1 MTLYVEQADFHDV
14 PDDSSLERHGDAGTG
29 GTSTTDHDQDTGCD
43 SSSFRSVGGESSTS
57 ARSLHQTQRN
67 NQTCEA
73 SSNDPCSPRSMSAV
87 AAAPEAPSSPLHVST
102 TANRRSSLPSNR
114 SKSEEYLFSVTL
126 RDQLLD
132 WSSDDTER
140 IVAEN
145 LESTKT
151 ITQLKLQLAE
161 ALSTLDN
168 LQHSNQLL
176 GQSLRC
182 AKDEAYAHSA
192 QHRKELSSLR
202 EELLKVKKDRDDL
215 TTELRHIREERDD
228 ARREVT
234 RMTMLSIQQQQRSQR
249 RLSSDTTESTLSMAS
264 SMGSHGGV
272 GIGVSGG
279 GRRGSLL
286 QNFCDSSRH
295 LLGGGG
301 NAHTNSDAPSNNS
314 NAAPVNR
321 RGSLTIADLQNSRRS
336 IMLSQQGN
344 SSNGRIQ
351 GRRGS
356 VSIIIFACWMAL
368 NECAYIIYLT
378 RPSAMLRV
386 LFHIWSKIHYFVH
399 QATTN
404 SASLALALANAN
416 ANGNG
421 TSTSTSNSQPR
432 HSSNINLQELR
443 STSSEQSR
451 RSSGGS
457 QWFRRLS
464 NLGAVSK
471 GSSYDAS
478 FENSQDSFSSILG
491 LDRELDKL
499 EEQQANADGNSNL
512 MLPGRGAS
520 PLTTPNAITQD
531 ANADDDDDDDDELSE
546 DDEEAIRNAAGIF
559 GCNKEGRNDSQNL
572 PSSQVDAVGWT
583 SRLKLPEENTEEKT
597 ADISA
602 DDTFALGE
610 ESVRRNSMT
619 ARNA

>member
-1 MTLYVEQADFHDV
+1 MTLYVEQADVHDV
-14 PDDSSLERHGDAGTG
+14 PDDSSLERHGDGAD
-29 GTSTTDHDQDTGCD
+29 GTSTADHGQDTGCA

-57 ARSLHQTQRN
+57 AQSLS
-67 NQTCEA
+67 EA
-73 SSNDPCSPRSMSAV
+73 QHNRVCGPSSNDPCSPRSMSAV
-87 AAAPEAPSSPLHVST
+87 VAPPESPSSPLHVSA

-126 RDQLLD
+126 RDQLRD
-132 WSSDDTER
+132 SSSIDTER
-140 IVAEN
+140 IIAEN

-182 AKDEAYAHSA
+182 AKDEAYAHTC

-215 TTELRHIREERDD
+215 ATELRHMREERDD

-249 RLSSDTTESTLSMAS
+249 RLSSDTTESTLSLSS

-272 GIGVSGG
+272 GIGGGGG

-301 NAHTNSDAPSNNS
+301 GNAHTGVDAQSNNS
-314 NAAPVNR
+314 NAPVNR

-356 VSIIIFACWMAL
+356 VSIKIFDCWVAL
-368 NECAYIIYLT
+368 CDAF
-378 RPSAMLRV
+378 ML
-386 LFHIWSKIHYFVH
+386 
-399 QATTN
+399 
-404 SASLALALANAN
+404 
-416 ANGNG
+416 
-421 TSTSTSNSQPR
+421 
-432 HSSNINLQELR
+432 
-443 STSSEQSR
+443 
-451 RSSGGS
+451 
-457 QWFRRLS
+457 
-464 NLGAVSK
+464 
-471 GSSYDAS
+471 
-478 FENSQDSFSSILG
+478 SI
-491 LDRELDKL
+491 
-499 EEQQANADGNSNL
+499 
-512 MLPGRGAS
+512 
-520 PLTTPNAITQD
+520 
-531 ANADDDDDDDDELSE
+531 
-546 DDEEAIRNAAGIF
+546 
-559 GCNKEGRNDSQNL
+559 
-572 PSSQVDAVGWT
+572 
-583 SRLKLPEENTEEKT
+583 
-597 ADISA
+597 
-602 DDTFALGE
+602 
-610 ESVRRNSMT
+610 
-619 ARNA
+619 